1 MKFHTPKRKRLIAAL
16 AAIVLFAALL
26 GALGI
31 PPLLRWH
38 GSRALLDA
46 YLATKAVHKL
56 EIGAGAYDKD
66 GWLNTD
72 IEPTAKEA
80 FLDASKPFPLPDQS
94 MHYVHSEHVIEHL
107 TFDDGLVM
115 LKESFRV
122 LDHGGRV
129 RIATPS
135 LVKVV
140 AVLQQPPP
148 PDAAEYLAGK
158 AVWHHYRQTADPA
171 CFLVNH
177 EMREFGHQFLY
188 TPKLLRARL
197 EEAGF
202 VDIKEFAPGESDDPG
217 LRNVEVR
224 ANLDIAKHN
233 AFETFILEGVKS

>member
-1 MKFHTPKRKRLIAAL
+1 MLFAGLL
-16 AAIVLFAALL
+16 GVLFV
-26 GALGI
+26 
-31 PPLLRWH
+31 PPLLRRH
-38 GSRALLDA
+38 ASRAIVDA
-46 YLATKAVHKL
+46 YLATKAMHML
-56 EIGAGAYDKD
+56 EIGAGAKDKA

-72 IEPTAKEA
+72 IAPTAQEA

-107 TFDDGLVM
+107 SFDGGLVM

-135 LVKVV
+135 LLKVV
-140 AVLQQPPP
+140 AMLQEPPTP
-148 PDAAEYLAGK
+148 EKADYLAGK
-158 AVWHHYRQTADPA
+158 SKWHQYPQTADPA

-177 EMREFGHQFLY
+177 EMHEFGHQFLY

-202 VDIKEFAPGESDDPG
+202 TDIKEYAPGESDDPG

-224 ANLDIAKHN
+224 AKLDIAKVN
-233 AFETFILEGVKS
+233 AYETFILEGIKA

>member
-1 MKFHTPKRKRLIAAL
+1 M
-16 AAIVLFAALL
+16 
-26 GALGI
+26 
-31 PPLLRWH
+31 
-38 GSRALLDA
+38 
-46 YLATKAVHKL
+46 L
-56 EIGAGAYDKD
+56 EIGAGAMDKD

-80 FLDASKPFPLPDQS
+80 FLDASKTFPLPDKS

-107 TFDDGLVM
+107 TFDGGLVM

-135 LVKVV
+135 LLKVV
-140 AVLQQPPP
+140 AVLQEPPTP
-148 PDAAEYLAGK
+148 QASDYITGK
-158 AVWHHYRQTADPA
+158 AQWHRYPQTADPA

-188 TPKLLRARL
+188 TPRLLRARL

-202 VDIKEFAPGESDDPG
+202 VDIKEFAPGESNDPG

-224 ANLDIAKHN
+224 ASWDVAKSN
-233 AFETFILEGVKS
+233 AYETLVLEGVKA

>member
-1 MKFHTPKRKRLIAAL
+1 MNFHGPNRKRLIATWAS
-16 AAIVLFAALL
+16 IVLLIVLVGVIF
-26 GALGI
+26 I
-31 PPLLRWH
+31 PPLLRKH
-38 GSRALLDA
+38 ASRAIIDA
-46 YLATKAVHKL
+46 YLATKAVHML
-56 EIGAGAYDKD
+56 QIGAGDRDKD

-72 IEPTAKEA
+72 LEPTAKEA
-80 FLDASKPFPLPDQS
+80 FLAASKAFPLPDKS

-107 TFDDGLVM
+107 TFDGGLVM

-140 AVLQQPPP
+140 AVLQDPPTP
-148 PDAAEYLAGK
+148 EAAEYVAGK
-158 AVWHHYRQTADPA
+158 AIWHKYPQTADPA

-177 EMREFGHQFLY
+177 QMREFGHQFLY

-202 VDIKEFAPGESDDPG
+202 VDIKEYVAGQSDDPG
-217 LRNVEVR
+217 LRNVEARTKWDV
-224 ANLDIAKHN
+224 AKFN
-233 AFETFILEGVKS
+233 AYETFVLEGVKP

>member
-1 MKFHTPKRKRLIAAL
+1 MKLHAPKRKRLIATL
-16 AAIVLFAALL
+16 AAIVLFAILL
-26 GALGI
+26 GALGV

-38 GSRALLDA
+38 SSRAIIHAYLDA
-46 YLATKAVHKL
+46 EAVHRL
-56 EIGAGAYDKD
+56 EIGAGTIEKD

-80 FLDASKPFPLPDQS
+80 FLDASKTFPLPDGS

-107 TFDDGLVM
+107 TFAGGLVM

-122 LDHGGRV
+122 LDHGGRI

-135 LVKVV
+135 LLKVV
-140 AVLQQPPP
+140 ATLQEPPTP
-148 PDAAEYLAGK
+148 AAADYIAGK
-158 AVWHHYRQTADPA
+158 TRWHGYPQTADSA

-202 VDIKEFAPGESDDPG
+202 VDIKEFAPGESNDPG
-217 LRNVEVR
+217 LRNVEAR
-224 ANLDIAKHN
+224 ANMDIAKSN
-233 AFETFILEGVKS
+233 AYETFVLEGVKS

>member
-1 MKFHTPKRKRLIAAL
+1 MKLHTPSRRRLIATWAS
-16 AAIVLFAALL
+16 IVLLAALL
-26 GALGI
+26 GALCL
-31 PPLLRWH
+31 PSLLRRH
-38 GSRALLDA
+38 ATRAIIDA

-56 EIGAGAYDKD
+56 EIGAGAMDKD

-72 IEPTAKEA
+72 IDPSAKEA
-80 FLDASKPFPLPDQS
+80 YLDAAKTFPLPDKC

-107 TFDDGLVM
+107 SFNEGLVM

-135 LVKVV
+135 LLKVV
-140 AVLQQPPP
+140 AVLQEPAAPE
-148 PDAAEYLAGK
+148 AAEYLAGK
-158 AVWHHYRQTADPA
+158 ALWHHYPQTADPA
-171 CFLVNH
+171 GFLVNH

-202 VDIKEFAPGESDDPG
+202 VDVKEFAPGESNDPG

-224 ANLDIAKHN
+224 TKLDIAKNN
-233 AFETFILEGVKS
+233 AYETFVLEGVKP

>member
-1 MKFHTPKRKRLIAAL
+1 M
-16 AAIVLFAALL
+16 VLL
-26 GALGI
+26 GVIFI
-31 PPLLRWH
+31 PPLLRRH
-38 GSRALLDA
+38 ASRAIFDA
-46 YLATKAVHKL
+46 YLATKAVHML
-56 EIGAGAYDKD
+56 EIGAGARDKE

-80 FLDASKPFPLPDQS
+80 FLDASQAFPLPDAC

-107 TFDDGLVM
+107 TFDGGLVM

-135 LVKVV
+135 LVKVI
-140 AVLQQPPP
+140 ATLQEPPT
-148 PDAAEYLAGK
+148 PDAAEYTSGK
-158 AVWHHYRQTADPA
+158 ARWHRYPQTADPA

-202 VDIKEFAPGESDDPG
+202 VHIKEYAAGESDDPG

-224 ANLDIAKHN
+224 TTSDFAKTN
-233 AFETFILEGVKS
+233 AYETFVLEGVKL